1 MSLHKYFG
9 ESGGQQ
15 HSNYKLQ
22 WPGTLDGF
30 PVIGNPNKPDL
41 KQEELE
47 NIEEQRD
54 FKSEMFTLWD
64 PEQKRIFDQI
74 SDRII
79 NGWYRLLKRSDHWD
93 EEHKHYRVWLEW
105 YQVYGMIP
113 PPK

>member
-1 MSLHKYFG
+1 VSLHKYFG
-9 ESGGQQ
+9 EQGPQHGGY
-15 HSNYKLQ
+15 NLQ

-30 PVIGNPNKPDL
+30 PVIGGRNKPDL

-54 FKSEMFTLWD
+54 FKSQMFNLWD
-64 PEQKRIFDQI
+64 PDQKREFDSV

-93 EEHKHYRVWLEW
+93 EANNHYRVWLEW